1 MLREQGKRMKR
12 IIMNIMVQ
20 RIQFHFNCAF
30 YYTVFLFLTLTVT
43 MNNCVTDY
51 YSSLVSFTDN
61 HFNRRHLNSSSDL
74 ITRRGRALRP
84 TEATSP
90 SINIFTSPP
99 AAIAAAATARQNN
112 YVSHGGY
119 NGRDAFHKSL
129 QQQQQQQKQSLLPS
143 MCQFVFNSSHQ
154 MTGNFSSPSFGTG
167 SYPANSRCTYLFVGS
182 RYQVL
187 NITFHTFQLESPF
200 TKG

>member
-1 MLREQGKRMKR
+1 MHFIAGHFYSPLFCDNEQLC
-12 IIMNIMVQ
+12 I
-20 RIQFHFNCAF
+20 
-30 YYTVFLFLTLTVT
+30 
-43 MNNCVTDY
+43 TDY
-51 YSSLVSFTDN
+51 YSSLVSLDN
-61 HFNRRHLNSSSDL
+61 RFNWRHFNVSSDL
-74 ITRRGRALRP
+74 ISRKGRALRP
-84 TEATSP
+84 TEASSTSM
-90 SINIFTSPP
+90 NIFTSSP
-99 AAIAAAATARQNN
+99 AAAAAAAASRQNN

-129 QQQQQQQKQSLLPS
+129 LLQQSQQQQERQSSSQS
-143 MCQFVFNSSHQ
+143 MCQFVFNSSLQ
-154 MTGNFSSPSFGTG
+154 MTGNFSSPAFGTG